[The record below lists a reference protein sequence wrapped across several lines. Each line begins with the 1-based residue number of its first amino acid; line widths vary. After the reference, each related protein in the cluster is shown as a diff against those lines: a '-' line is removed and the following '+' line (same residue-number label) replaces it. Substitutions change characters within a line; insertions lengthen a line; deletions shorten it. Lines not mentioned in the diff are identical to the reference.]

1 MIRYLSNMPI
11 FRRLFIAFSVAAV
24 IPVIVIVL
32 LSNFYLSSLNTRGQA
47 VQTSFDAQS
56 IAADQQNNL
65 ERMNASLQTRHN
77 QVFASLSNVIKDPSL
92 SASGGLINSDI
103 IARQAGFEQT
113 LALYQSNYVLATS
126 DNMSTVR
133 SILLNDNPATGPAI
147 ISSQQEALEAVSG
160 PRGLWA
166 HYKVL
171 QDAELIQL
179 QNLVD
184 HPPADPSVLRTQ
196 YDQAY
201 YTLWK
206 ANNQF
211 TALRN

>member
-1 MIRYLSNMPI
+1 MIRYLSNLPI

-32 LSNFYLSSLNTRGQA
+32 LSNFYLSSLSVRGQA

-77 QVFASLSNVIKDPSL
+77 QVFASLSNVIRDPSL
-92 SASGGLINSDI
+92 SASGGLINADI
-103 IARQAGFEQT
+103 IARQADFEQT
-113 LALYQSNYVLATS
+113 LALYQSNYELATS

-133 SILLNDNPATGPAI
+133 GILLNDNPTTGPVI
-147 ISSQQEALEAVSG
+147 IKNQQEALEAVSG
-160 PRGLWA
+160 PNGLWA
-166 HYKVL
+166 QYKAL
-171 QDAELIQL
+171 QVAELNQL
-179 QNLVD
+179 QHLVD
-184 HPPADPSVLRTQ
+184 HPPASVGALRIE
-196 YDQAY
+196 YNQAY

-206 ANNQF
+206 A
-211 TALRN
+211 